1 MSSREAG
8 KGSKPRPYS
17 VSQEEFDNNW
27 DNIFKKSKVN
37 LPEYQLNKST
47 GEVESVPVLENEET
61 WAQRVIDEESSVD

>member
-8 KGSKPRPYS
+8 KGSKPRPFS

-27 DNIFKKSKVN
+27 DNIFKKSKGN

-47 GEVESVPVLENEET
+47 GEVESVPVLENEEM
-61 WAQRVIDEESSVD
+61 WSQRVIDEESSVD